1 MSMFLKKFES
11 LLEESD
17 KFKKLSDD
25 VKEIKSKT
33 SSNVKSDTDV
43 KVLTDKID
51 AVEKQISLIVD
62 TTRTL
67 MATITELVRGH
78 TTNRKAIEELY
89 NFVTDPNHESHEN
102 EPSEPLSNEELDA
115 YKKTLN

>member
-1 MSMFLKKFES
+1 MSLFLKKFEA

-17 KFKKLSDD
+17 KFKKLSDQ
-25 VKEIKSKT
+25 VSEIKSNVP
-33 SSNVKSDTDV
+33 SNSNPDT
-43 KVLTDKID
+43 KVLQEKIE
-51 AVEKQISLIVD
+51 AVEKQISIIVD

-67 MATITELVRGH
+67 MLTITELVRGH

-89 NFVTDPNHESHEN
+89 NFVTDPNHENDTDGEHTESV
-102 EPSEPLSNEELDA
+102 SNEEVEA